1 MALTPA
7 VGRSAAASGDGS
19 GSHKDLL
26 RFMTCGSVDDGKS
39 TMIGRLLYESELLYD
54 DQLAALQA
62 SARPQD
68 EHFDFALLLDGLMA
82 EREQGITI
90 DVAYRYFETE
100 RRRYIVA
107 DTPGHEQYTR
117 NTVTGASTADC
128 AVVLV
133 DGRKGVLTQTRRH
146 TNLLALLGVRHV
158 ALAVNKLDL
167 LDWQEERFRRIEDE
181 YLSYARQLGLSEV
194 TCIPMSALCG
204 DNVVASSP
212 NMPWYRGPALLEYL
226 ESVEIDEERLQAS
239 PMRMPVQWVNRAGL
253 DFRGF
258 AGLIVGGKICPGDP
272 IVVEPSGQASSV
284 ARIVTY
290 DGDLDCAV
298 AGQSVTL
305 TLTSDVDVSRG
316 DVIAAADARPG
327 VGDQF
332 EATVI
337 WMGSEPLLRG
347 RSYVMRIGTRTVS
360 AVTAPLKYKLNVD
373 SLEHLAA
380 EELRLNEIG
389 VCEIELDQAICF
401 DPYDQNRDMGA
412 FVLIDRITNDTIG
425 AGMLNFELRRS
436 QNVHQQAI
444 SVDKRARAE
453 LMGQRPCV
461 LWLTGLSGA
470 GKSTIANGVERKLHA
485 MGRHTCLLD
494 GDNVRRGLNRDLGFS
509 DADRVENIR
518 RIAEVSKLM
527 VETGLIVIAS
537 FICPFKS
544 ERRMARALFEPGEFI
559 EAFVDAPLAVA
570 EIRDPKGLYA
580 RARRGEIEN
589 FTGIGSPYEP
599 PETPEL
605 HIKTADVSVDEAVE
619 LVLEALRRQG
629 ILLD

>member
-559 EAFVDAPLAVA
+559 EVFVDAPLAVA

>member
-82 EREQGITI
+82 EREQRITI

-559 EAFVDAPLAVA
+559 EVFVDAPLAVA

>member
-559 EAFVDAPLAVA
+559 EVFVDAPLAVA

-605 HIKTADVSVDEAVE
+605 HIKTADVSVDEAVD